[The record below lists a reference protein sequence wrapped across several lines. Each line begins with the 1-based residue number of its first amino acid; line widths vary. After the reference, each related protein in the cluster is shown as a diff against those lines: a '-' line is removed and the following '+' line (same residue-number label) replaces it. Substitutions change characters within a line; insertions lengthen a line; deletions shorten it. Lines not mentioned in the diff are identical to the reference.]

1 MYLDKEDFNVY
12 MFLKFGIALLLFYVL
27 PCIPA
32 LLLLIV
38 GAATYRSVVA
48 SIYNL
53 HVMPIMDLNCFYSS
67 DKAITNMVSCTPLN
81 FAKHEY
87 AKEAFGRIV
96 DAHLKARAAT
106 VKVFGD
112 MYYKE
117 LDRESV
123 LKS

>member
-1 MYLDKEDFNVY
+1 
-12 MFLKFGIALLLFYVL
+12 
-27 PCIPA
+27 
-32 LLLLIV
+32 
-38 GAATYRSVVA
+38 
-48 SIYNL
+48 
-53 HVMPIMDLNCFYSS
+53 MPIMDLNCFYSN
-67 DKAITNMVSCTPLN
+67 DKAITNMVSCTPMSHV
-81 FAKHEY
+81 KHEY

-96 DAHLKARAAT
+96 DAHLKARSAT